1 MFSLCSKHNRKVM
14 WNQREK
20 EEINWRAEERRLHG
34 STFCSFLHVPAFH
47 DHALWNALKT
57 WEPLLCVIQ
66 FQARPLPSAH
76 TDKTA
81 WDGKSTWINIYYG
94 RCCFRQVLF
103 RGNLLWIHR
112 CYCNNL
118 LIEVFSLVQWTG
130 PCWLYCEDTVHYG
143 GLSYL
148 TKEFEFFLL
157 YIQIKMINPV
167 INWRYCIYTYWLW
180 PKPNNL
186 TITAW
191 LPLSDNIKTISLSY
205 TGQAQCIPLYI
216 NSEWEDHL

>member
-20 EEINWRAEERRLHG
+20 EEINWRGEERRFHG
-34 STFCSFLHVPAFH
+34 STFCSFLHVSAFH

-76 TDKTA
+76 PDKTA

-103 RGNLLWIHR
+103 RGNLLCIHR
-112 CYCNNL
+112 CYGNNL
-118 LIEVFSLVQWTG
+118 LIELFLQSFLLQCSKRDHLG
-130 PCWLYCEDTVHYG
+130 FKHEGTVHYG
-143 GLSYL
+143 YLAYL
-148 TKEFEFFLL
+148 TKLKGFYGDIFYIFLF
-157 YIQIKMINPV
+157 P
-167 INWRYCIYTYWLW
+167 TYSMKRS
-180 PKPNNL
+180 KP
-186 TITAW
+186 TM
-191 LPLSDNIKTISLSY
+191 
-205 TGQAQCIPLYI
+205 
-216 NSEWEDHL
+216 

>member
-20 EEINWRAEERRLHG
+20 EEINWRAEERRFHG
-34 STFCSFLHVPAFH
+34 STFCSFLHVSAFH

-112 CYCNNL
+112 CYGNNL
-118 LIEVFSLVQWTG
+118 LIEVFLQSFVLWCSKQVHVGFTMKGQCIMDICRLLPNKELVQWYLFIFVNKSDDQNQQLIDSSTYE
-130 PCWLYCEDTVHYG
+130 YC
-143 GLSYL
+143 L
-148 TKEFEFFLL
+148 
-157 YIQIKMINPV
+157 
-167 INWRYCIYTYWLW
+167 
-180 PKPNNL
+180 
-186 TITAW
+186 
-191 LPLSDNIKTISLSY
+191 
-205 TGQAQCIPLYI
+205 
-216 NSEWEDHL
+216 

>member
-1 MFSLCSKHNRKVM
+1 MICIMFSLCSKHNRKVM

-20 EEINWRAEERRLHG
+20 EEINWRAEERRFHG
-34 STFCSFLHVPAFH
+34 STFCSFLHVSAFH

-112 CYCNNL
+112 CYGNNL
-118 LIEVFSLVQWTG
+118 LIEVFLQRFLLWCSKQVHVGFTMKGQCIMDICHILPNKELVQW
-130 PCWLYCEDTVHYG
+130 
-143 GLSYL
+143 
-148 TKEFEFFLL
+148 
-157 YIQIKMINPV
+157 
-167 INWRYCIYTYWLW
+167 
-180 PKPNNL
+180 
-186 TITAW
+186 
-191 LPLSDNIKTISLSY
+191 
-205 TGQAQCIPLYI
+205 
-216 NSEWEDHL
+216 